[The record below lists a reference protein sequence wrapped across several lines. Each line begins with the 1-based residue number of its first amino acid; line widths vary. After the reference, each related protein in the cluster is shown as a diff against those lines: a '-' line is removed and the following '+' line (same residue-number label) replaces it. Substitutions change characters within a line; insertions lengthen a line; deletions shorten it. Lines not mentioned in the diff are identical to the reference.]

1 MEKQREILEFL
12 SMKEWAGRR
21 TAARRGGT
29 PGQVC
34 LVSAVSSLF
43 LINSALFVAFSKQV
57 NDTLLDCEHKERAA
71 GCMRCAQDAMM
82 TVQNAWGR

>member
-1 MEKQREILEFL
+1 MEKPREITSPF
-12 SMKEWAGRR
+12 MKEWAGRR

-34 LVSAVSSLF
+34 LVSAVASLF
-43 LINSALFVAFSKQV
+43 VINSALFVAFSKQV